1 MSIIGQPTD
10 INFLSPLGYKFV
22 INKLPNLEYF
32 VQSFNFPELTLN
44 RTGDVQTP
52 FNKIMIAGDHLT
64 YSDFSLTFKIDEN
77 MYSYFELVD
86 WMTGLGF
93 PESFDQYAALAAQS
107 ETSGYGTIVDADLLI
122 LNGTMNPII
131 KVTFN
136 DVVPVSISGFNFDS
150 KEGDVNYITATATFK
165 YRQYTYTRVV

>member
-32 VQSFNFPELTLN
+32 VQSVDFPELTLN
-44 RTGDVQTP
+44 RTGDLQTP
-52 FNKIMIAGDHLT
+52 FNKIMIPGDHLT
-64 YSDFSLTFKIDEN
+64 FSDFSVTFKIDEN
-77 MYSYFELVD
+77 MFGYFELVD
-86 WMTGLGF
+86 WMVGLGF
-93 PESFDQYAALAAQS
+93 PESFDQYAALDAKTK
-107 ETSGYGTIVDADLLI
+107 TSGLGTIVDADLLI

-136 DVVPVSISGFNFDS
+136 DVVPVSLTGFKFDS